1 MKESTACGGTSPAAA
16 VRAAERSTTIMGHH
30 NAGPLSSRYGFLPP
44 PGFTEPLPVS
54 HAHWDQLA
62 ADLPQLQRGLTLRWA
77 LDRLP
82 LLPADPRHL
91 PDRSLQRSATI
102 LGLLA
107 HAYFHLL
114 PSRPQSP
121 PAAITV
127 PWEQVCRRL
136 GRPGPSLTYVDLI
149 ISNWRQRDSTA
160 ADPMRVSNLRLLIPT
175 VDNEE
180 EHIFYLTQTEI
191 LAQTAGIVAAAGQ
204 AGDAIQVDDTDKVF
218 EALSV
223 IVTCL
228 HDITRTSLATINPRP
243 SSRSYVDPVVW
254 ARTVAPFAVPI
265 VPGVL
270 GPSGTAS
277 PLFNLLD
284 SLFQRPSI
292 DSRFGQEIRRHRDAY
307 PPNWRR
313 FLTAVDTI
321 ELRTSIERRGT
332 PALRDVFNDAL
343 DAYAGQHGFLSRH
356 RRKVFGYL
364 EIAFKVGRD
373 LTIGGFSGTPQDRTW
388 IQVDAALQ
396 TSQQE
401 RGSTDHSRT
410 SPTVIAPQTT
420 ERTVPLSELLLH
432 NDDEH
437 GYWLCVDDGIYDVT
451 ELIHHHPGGPLTLQS
466 YAGRDATD
474 AYHRLHHTST
484 AAPVLLGRC
493 RIGSRATPDL
503 RWLTTQSN
511 SDARVTERLFNTWAT
526 QAAAAAE
533 MQNSLRHDYQLQR
546 GIGPG
551 REPERRT
558 SPYLLERRIDTYRRF
573 LAHYLR
579 PTTGA
584 IAQILWPA
592 TLAAFP
598 GDNSPDQMQR
608 RVDYLWTSP
617 AGAAALALPDRLQ
630 RRVTD
635 AAQNGDQPRSPDLDT
650 IDAVC
655 RRLQIHST
663 RFLIDLKMLLR
674 AGIVQLEHGLETTT
688 VHGGHLVTLA
698 KTIPD
703 LLLNHLTQAA
713 GADATPTAGPV
724 PSRTW

>member
-1 MKESTACGGTSPAAA
+1 MKEITACGGPTPTAA
-16 VRAAERSTTIMGHH
+16 VRAAERSATDKGHH
-30 NAGPLSSRYGFLPP
+30 NAGPLSGRYGFLPP
-44 PGFTEPLPVS
+44 PGFTEPLPDS
-54 HAHWDQLA
+54 HTPWDQVA
-62 ADLPQLQRGLTLRWA
+62 ADLPQLQRSLTLRSA

-82 LLPADPRHL
+82 QLPADPAHL

-121 PAAITV
+121 PASITV
-127 PWEQVCRRL
+127 PWAQVCRRL

-149 ISNWRQRDSTA
+149 VFNWRQRDSTA

-191 LAQTAGIVAAAGQ
+191 LARTAGIVAAAGR
-204 AGDAIQVDDTDKVF
+204 AGDAIPRDDPDEVF
-218 EALSV
+218 EALAV
-223 IVTCL
+223 VGTCL
-228 HDITRTSLATINPRP
+228 RDITRVSLATIDPRP

-292 DSRFGQEIRRHRDAY
+292 DSRFGQEIHRHRDAY

-313 FLTAVDTI
+313 FLTAVDTT
-321 ELRTSIERRGT
+321 ELRTYIERVAN
-332 PALRDVFNDAL
+332 PALRDVFDDAL
-343 DAYAGQHGFLSRH
+343 DAYAGQRGFLSRH

-364 EIAFKVGRD
+364 ETAFKVGRD

-388 IQVDAALQ
+388 TQVDAALQ
-396 TSQQE
+396 ASQQE
-401 RGSTDHSRT
+401 RGCTDHGRT
-410 SPTVIAPQTT
+410 SPSVTAPQTT
-420 ERTVPLSELLLH
+420 ERVIPLSELLLH
-432 NDDEH
+432 NDDAH
-437 GYWLCVDDGIYDVT
+437 GYWLCIDEGIYDVT
-451 ELIHHHPGGPLTLQS
+451 DLIHHHPGGPLTLQS

-474 AYHRLHHTST
+474 AYHRLHHNS
-484 AAPVLLGRC
+484 AAAAVLLGRC
-493 RIGSRATPDL
+493 RIGTRANPDL
-503 RWLTTQSN
+503 RRLTGQSN
-511 SDARVTERLFNTWAT
+511 RDARVIARLFNTWAS
-526 QAAAAAE
+526 QAAAAVD
-533 MQNSLRHDYQLQR
+533 MQNSLRQDYQLRR

-558 SPYLLERRIDTYRRF
+558 SPYLVERRIDTYRRF

-579 PTTGA
+579 HVTDA
-584 IAQILWPA
+584 VAQILWPA
-592 TLAAFP
+592 TLAGFSS
-598 GDNSPDQMQR
+598 DNSPDQLQR
-608 RVDYLWTSP
+608 RVDDLWTSP
-617 AGAAALALPDRLQ
+617 AAAVALALPDLLQ

-635 AAQNGDQPRSPDLDT
+635 AARNCNQTPSPEIET

-655 RRLQIHST
+655 RLLQIHST

-674 AGIVQLEHGLETTT
+674 AGIVLLERGHETSTVPGEQL
-688 VHGGHLVTLA
+688 VALA
-698 KTIPD
+698 QTIPD

-713 GADATPTAGPV
+713 GEATPRGL
-724 PSRTW
+724 SQN